1 MNSTSIFTNTNMLDL
16 TDIAAIDNH
25 CHLPLDEPPPR
36 QAAGLARFFTEAG
49 HPRVLAEQTPHSL
62 FFRRAIRDL
71 AAVMGLEGSDIEDQS
86 GNLQIE
92 AVLAKRAEYEA
103 GDWFRLM
110 IEKANLAA
118 LYTDMGYPRSGGWSV
133 EKALDVVKTL
143 NPAPAIHSILRI
155 ERILE
160 DLITESASFDQCEE
174 AFRQIIRE
182 ARGQGAV
189 GLKSIIAY
197 RCGLD
202 IEPANTSRSLAS
214 KSFQVLKAEADRTGT
229 FVRVA
234 DKTLLDYIVLVALE
248 EAAKQELPVQ
258 FHTGFGDTDVDLVK
272 ANPAYLK
279 PIFEN
284 SALQKAPVVLLHC
297 YPYIQEA
304 SYLAAMYPQVYL
316 DFSLSSPLVA
326 YGGGRA
332 IEEALGL
339 APTTKV
345 LYASDAWGV
354 PDIIYLGSLHSRKVL
369 TQVFEKWIGQGWL
382 DEREARQAALNILQL
397 NSRALYQ

>member
-1 MNSTSIFTNTNMLDL
+1 MLDIS
-16 TDIAAIDNH
+16 DIAAIDNH
-25 CHLPLDEPPPR
+25 CHLPLEEPPPL
-36 QAAGLARFFTEAG
+36 QAAGLARFFTEASDQL
-49 HPRVLAEQTPHSL
+49 VLAEQTPHSL

-71 AAVMGLEGSDIEDQS
+71 AAVLGLEGAALEDRA

-92 AVLAKRAEYEA
+92 AVLAKRAEYTAE
-103 GDWFRLM
+103 DWFRLM
-110 IEKANLAA
+110 LQKANLAA
-118 LYTDMGYPRSGGWSV
+118 LYTDTGYPRRGAWTV
-133 EKALDVVKTL
+133 EKARSVIQPL
-143 NPAPAIHSILRI
+143 NPSLAINSILRI
-155 ERILE
+155 ERVLE
-160 DLITESASFDQCEE
+160 DLILESASFEQCEE
-174 AFRQIIRE
+174 AFRHIIRQ
-182 ARGQGAV
+182 ARRQGAV

-202 IEPANTSRSLAS
+202 IEPGNTSKALAS
-214 KSFQVLKAEADRTGT
+214 KAFESLKAETERTGT

-234 DKTLLDYIVLVALE
+234 DKTLLNYILLVALE
-248 EAAKQELPVQ
+248 EAAREELPVQ

-284 SALQKAPVVLLHC
+284 PVLQKAPVVLLHC

-316 DFSLSSPLVA
+316 DFSMSSPLVA

-339 APTTKV
+339 APTTKI
-345 LYASDAWGV
+345 LYGSDAWGV

-369 TQVFEKWIGQGWL
+369 AQVLEKWIGQGWL
-382 DEREARQAALNILQL
+382 DSREARQVALNILQL
-397 NSRALYQ
+397 NSRRLYQTTSR

>member
-1 MNSTSIFTNTNMLDL
+1 MMLDI

-25 CHLPLDEPPPR
+25 CHLPLDEAAPR
-36 QAAGLARFFTEAG
+36 QAAGLARFFTEASI
-49 HPRVLAEQTPHSL
+49 PQVLEEQTPHSL

-71 AAVMGLEGSDIEDQS
+71 AAVLGLEGAALEDRE

-92 AVLAKRAEYEA
+92 AVLAKRAEFA
-103 GDWFRLM
+103 PDDWFRLM

-118 LYTDMGYPRSGGWSV
+118 LYTDMGYPRSGGWTV
-133 EKALDVVKTL
+133 EKAQSVVSSLGK
-143 NPAPAIHSILRI
+143 PPIIRSILRI

-160 DLITESASFDQCEE
+160 DLITESATFEQCEE
-174 AFRQIIRE
+174 ALREIIRQ
-182 ARGQGAV
+182 ARSHGAV

-202 IEPANTSRSLAS
+202 IQPENTSKALATQAFL
-214 KSFQVLKAEADRTGT
+214 KLKAEADRTGT

-234 DKTLLDYIVLVALE
+234 DKTILDYIVLVALE
-248 EAAKQELPVQ
+248 EAAREQLPVQ

-284 SALQKAPVVLLHC
+284 LALRKAPIVLLHC

-339 APTTKV
+339 APTTKI

-369 TQVFEKWIGQGWL
+369 THVLNRWIDQGWL
-382 DEREARQAALNILQL
+382 DSREARQAALNILQL
-397 NSRALYQ
+397 NSKNLYQG